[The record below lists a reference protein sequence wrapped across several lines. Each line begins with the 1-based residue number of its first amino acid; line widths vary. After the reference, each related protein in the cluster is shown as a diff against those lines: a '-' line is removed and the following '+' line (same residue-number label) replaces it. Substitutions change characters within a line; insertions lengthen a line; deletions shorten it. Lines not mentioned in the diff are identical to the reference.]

1 MKPFLLLLGVATCLV
16 CSVSLCAVP
25 PEVGSAAGT
34 GETAAMAGTSHLR
47 LFRPFS
53 GSPILVVY
61 YPWRLHANPSIEV
74 QWLPE
79 GEPAPANTRPF
90 GFVDGYLKGEYL
102 VDAERCRAAAEK
114 IATST
119 SRTKGDFEFEFNAKR
134 NSLGVPAVWV
144 DCQLPKPDHK
154 TETRT
159 VFCLLENWAM
169 DGRTLYLDLPL
180 DRYAKPGKLRLWMLR
195 GKDTVWME
203 TVAWPG
209 LPGGTDDGM
218 AAPAGAGT
226 QKPGDKK
233 APPSDKDGKAATK
246 PAKPAKPPKKADE
259 DNADDPFAAPA
270 PAKKK

>member
-1 MKPFLLLLGVATCLV
+1 MRPFLLLLGLATCLV
-16 CSVSLCAVP
+16 SVVSLCAASP
-25 PEVGSAAGT
+25 KVGSATGAGDV
-34 GETAAMAGTSHLR
+34 AAMAGASHLR

-90 GFVDGYLKGEYL
+90 TFVDGYLKGEFL

-114 IATST
+114 IATSV
-119 SRTKGDFEFEFNAKR
+119 SRTKGDLAFEFNAKR

-144 DCQLPKPDHK
+144 DCRLPKPDQK
-154 TETRT
+154 TEIRT
-159 VFCLLENWAM
+159 AFCLLENWAM

-180 DRYAKPGKLRLWMLR
+180 EHYAKPGRLRLWMLR

-209 LPGGTDDGM
+209 LPDGKEGVM
-218 AAPAGAGT
+218 AAPAGAEV

-233 APPSDKDGKAATK
+233 ALPSDAVGKAPSK
-246 PAKPAKPPKKADE
+246 PAQPAKKASE
-259 DNADDPFAAPA
+259 EDDPFAAPA
-270 PAKKK
+270 PEKKK